1 MGIGSII
8 GFELLVIV
16 SMMLSIWVASL
27 IKKDASIVDLFWG
40 VGFVVVAVSTLA
52 RIESPSLRT
61 WLLLGVT
68 AIWGTRL
75 SLYLSW
81 RNHGQ
86 PEDYRYREM
95 RERHGDRFPLVS
107 LVTVFLLQGAVMWI
121 VSFPIQL
128 GMHVPTESGPTIV
141 MWLGCVLWSVGVFFE
156 SVGDWQL
163 ARFRANT
170 ENRGQILNTGL
181 WRYTRH
187 PNYFGDFCV
196 WWGIY
201 LIAFGDG
208 RYWWTAI
215 GPAIMS
221 VFLMKFS
228 GVGML
233 EKALSKSKPGFAD
246 YAARTNAFF
255 PGPPKKTS

>member
-1 MGIGSII
+1 MGIGSIV

-16 SMMLSIWVASL
+16 AMMLCIWVAS
-27 IKKDASIVDLFWG
+27 IVKNDASIVDLFWG
-40 VGFVVVAVSTLA
+40 AGFFVVAISTIA
-52 RIESPSLRT
+52 RVEAAGLRT

-68 AIWGTRL
+68 GIWGTRL
-75 SLYLSW
+75 SLYLAW

-95 RERHGDRFPLVS
+95 REKHGERFPLVS
-107 LVTVFLLQGAVMWI
+107 LVTVFLLQGAVMWV
-121 VSFPIQL
+121 VSLPIQL
-128 GMHVPTESGPTIV
+128 GMHTPSEAGPEIIIWIGV
-141 MWLGCVLWSVGVFFE
+141 GVWALGVFFE
-156 SVGDWQL
+156 AVGDWQL
-163 ARFRANT
+163 ARFRANA
-170 ENRGQILNTGL
+170 ENRGQLLSTGL
-181 WRYTRH
+181 WKYTRH

-201 LIAFGDG
+201 MIAVGDG

-233 EKALSKSKPGFAD
+233 EKALSESKPGFAD
-246 YAARTNAFF
+246 YASSTNAFF
-255 PGPPKKTS
+255 PGPPKKTR